1 MSDRLHRYGTGRSLT
16 VTLVQNF
23 ASLLRCLMLT
33 CLLGALP
40 GGSLIAADATAS
52 SFGEVMI
59 PSPAKPADASACVEP
74 VEVMRRDHMKF
85 LLHQRDATVLNGN
98 RETKYSLVGCMDCH
112 NPASVSEEI
121 IRYENPQHFC
131 AECHAYASVKIDCF
145 ECHADRGLARS
156 EQSSLTLKAQSRALS
171 AHTFGHK
178 MEQTRGD

>member
-1 MSDRLHRYGTGRSLT
+1 M
-16 VTLVQNF
+16 QNF
-23 ASLLRCLMLT
+23 ASLLRCLMLA

-40 GGSLIAADATAS
+40 VGSLIAADATAS

-59 PSPAKPADASACVEP
+59 PSPAKPADADACVEP

-85 LLHQRDATVLNGN
+85 LLHQRDATVLNGD

-112 NPASVSEEI
+112 NPASAEEKV

-156 EQSSLTLKAQSRALS
+156 EQSSLTLNAQSRGLS
-171 AHTFGHK
+171 AHTFSQK
-178 MEQTRGD
+178 LDQTRGD